1 MGRRGGSLEQII
13 GSVDDVKAAVEEGGL
28 VNMYWIGRVNEA
40 TIRHDSDI
48 EDYIANEADAWLTT
62 WGQAWSYWTK
72 SRCYEFDHSISP
84 EDGNYVISFESLIK
98 EQCTELF
105 PERWNVPVTWMIDLG
120 QAELISVESHGELLE
135 DIKKVLQNSKI
146 G

>member
-62 WGQAWSYWTK
+62 WVRHGPIGQKADATNSTIQYHL
-72 SRCYEFDHSISP
+72 RM
-84 EDGNYVISFESLIK
+84 VIMS
-98 EQCTELF
+98 
-105 PERWNVPVTWMIDLG
+105 
-120 QAELISVESHGELLE
+120 
-135 DIKKVLQNSKI
+135 
-146 G
+146 